1 MAMNEYTIRFL
12 VAILLTAA
20 LLTYWL
26 TRLAPSIVVV
36 WAVAATLAL
45 AAALA
50 ALLLWRRK

>member
-1 MAMNEYTIRFL
+1 MMHEYSIRFL
-12 VAILLTAA
+12 IVILLAIA

-26 TRLAPSIVVV
+26 TTLAPSIVVV

-50 ALLLWRRK
+50 ALLLWREK